1 MQVKKKKKRE
11 HTPSSFVRLS
21 ISSLLSPVTTEGA
34 NASTITISAAMID
47 QAPREQIIRNHEVP
61 IMWSPNRIAGFN
73 FYGAAG
79 ICTAIKSERDL
90 FSCGIPD
97 SDSVLNP
104 HGYVLPF
111 NEGYI
116 KAISLSVPDAPVYFP
131 QAFSFHTYPAHTLKQ
146 GIISQRNWDYM
157 MPPGSSLQNV
167 PFKLQPQGNAPELQ
181 LPFKLHPQGN
191 TQELQLQDFQY
202 FVVID
207 FEATCDVGTRL
218 SPQEIIEFPS
228 ILVNGM
234 TGRMEGHFHTYIKP
248 VYHPI
253 LTDFCKELTGIQQS
267 QVLGGV
273 SLSEALLMHD
283 NWLEERGV
291 KNTNFAVVTW
301 SDWDCKVML
310 ESECNLKG
318 IRKPNYFN
326 RWINL
331 KLPFYDSFGQLRCNL
346 KGAVEFAGLIWEGR
360 AHSGLDDAKNTARLL
375 LDLMRRGIKLTIT
388 NSMLYASANGSTLP
402 LPIQEPPK
410 TGVSRGLLSQGSG
423 QSLDS
428 GPWLN
433 TTDVEKD
440 PAALCFCGVPS
451 NKCVVKKPG
460 PRRGKTFFGCGNWSV
475 TRGAACQFFEWAV
488 PDIPLNA

>member
-1 MQVKKKKKRE
+1 VQVKKKKRE
-11 HTPSSFVRLS
+11 HTPSSLVRLS
-21 ISSLLSPVTTEGA
+21 ISSLPSPATSEGA
-34 NASTITISAAMID
+34 NASTITVSAAMID
-47 QAPREQIIRNHEVP
+47 QASRERMIRSHEVP
-61 IMWSPNRIAGFN
+61 LMWSPNRIAGFN
-73 FYGAAG
+73 FYGTAG
-79 ICTAIKSERDL
+79 ICTAIKSEREL

-97 SDSVLNP
+97 TDSVPNL

-111 NEGYI
+111 NEAYI
-116 KAISLSVPDAPVYFP
+116 KTVSLTVPDAPVYFP
-131 QAFSFHTYPAHTLKQ
+131 QAFSFPTYPAHTLKQ
-146 GIISQRNWDYM
+146 GLISQRNWDYM
-157 MPPGSSLQNV
+157 LPPGSSLQNV
-167 PFKLQPQGNAPELQ
+167 PFKLQPQGNA
-181 LPFKLHPQGN
+181 
-191 TQELQLQDFQY
+191 QELQLQDFQY

-207 FEATCDVGTRL
+207 FEATCDMGRRL

-228 ILVNGM
+228 VLVNGM
-234 TGRMEGHFHTYIKP
+234 TGRLEGHFHTYIKP
-248 VYHPI
+248 VYHPV

-267 QVLGGV
+267 QVIGGV

-346 KGAVEFAGLIWEGR
+346 KGAVEFAGLTWEGR

-402 LPIQEPPK
+402 LPMQEPPK
-410 TGVSRGLLSQGSG
+410 IGVSRSLVSQGSG

-440 PAALCFCGVPS
+440 TGALCFCGVPS
-451 NKCVVKKPG
+451 NKCVIKKPG
-460 PRRGKTFFGCGNWSV
+460 PRHGKTFFGCGKWSI
-475 TRGAACQFFEWAV
+475 TRGAACEFFEWAV
-488 PDIPLNA
+488 PDIQLNA